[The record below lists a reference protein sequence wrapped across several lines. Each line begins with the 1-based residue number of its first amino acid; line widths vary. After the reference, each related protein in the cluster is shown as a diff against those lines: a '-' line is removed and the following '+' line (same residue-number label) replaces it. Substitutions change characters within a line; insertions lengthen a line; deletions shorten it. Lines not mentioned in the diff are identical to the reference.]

1 MSLLPKTLRARTI
14 LVVFAAVLIAQ
25 AITLVRFLD
34 RDEFIASGAAGAVAS
49 YIRLLQAA
57 MASMAPEKHTALL
70 ATLQGSTGMRILPD
84 EAQFTTSMDRNPPGH
99 GFVKFLQAELGS
111 DTVVLKSTDA
121 SPLTF
126 FVGFQAGGQKWW
138 LVLDGP
144 KSQLP
149 ERLMGLAAIV
159 VVVLGLSAPF
169 VLGMTR
175 PLRSLTEATR
185 AFESGRTTSVP
196 LTGPREIRELAERFN
211 QMLARIEANERE
223 RTVMLAGLPHDL
235 RTPISRL
242 KVRAELVEDSD
253 AREGFRRDVQDIEHI
268 SQQFVQYLRG
278 VDGPALERSPLN
290 LVGLVGE
297 RVERWV
303 KGDNDVRMTVASG
316 NVVVN
321 GNRVALERLTD
332 NLIGNAIQHG
342 APPIEIEVA
351 RADAGRV
358 QLVVRDHGRGIPE
371 SEQSTALEPFTQLSA
386 ARGTKGSVGLGLAIA
401 ARIVRAHGGE
411 LQFRK
416 CGDACFE
423 VCVTL
428 DSNGAILNTECGSTF
443 GHELL

>member
-1 MSLLPKTLRARTI
+1 MTVLPKTLRARTI
-14 LVVFAAVLIAQ
+14 LLVCAAVLIAQ

-57 MASMAPEKHTALL
+57 MASMPPEKHTALL
-70 ATLQGSTGMRILPD
+70 ATFEGPTGMRILPD
-84 EAQFTTSMDRNPPGH
+84 KAQFTTPVDRNPPDH
-99 GFVKFLQAELGS
+99 GFVKLLRAELGS
-111 DTVVLKSTDA
+111 DTIVLKSAEA

-126 FVGFQAGGQKWW
+126 FVGFEAGGQKWW

-144 KSQLP
+144 KSELP
-149 ERLMGLAAIV
+149 ERLLGLAAIV

-175 PLRSLTEATR
+175 PLRSLTDATR
-185 AFESGRTTSVP
+185 AFESGRLMSVP

-211 QMLARIEANERE
+211 QMLVRIAANDRE

-242 KVRAELVEDSD
+242 KVRAELVEDRD
-253 AREGFRRDVQDIEHI
+253 AQAGFRRDVQDIEHI

-278 VDGPALERSPLN
+278 FDGPALERSPLN
-290 LVGLVGE
+290 LVGLVSE
-297 RVERWV
+297 RVERWAN
-303 KGDNDVRMTVASG
+303 GGNDVRMTVASG
-316 NVVVN
+316 NAPVN

-342 APPIEIEVA
+342 APPIEIEIA
-351 RADAGRV
+351 QSEAARV
-358 QLVVRDHGRGIPE
+358 QLVIRDYGRGIPE
-371 SEQSTALEPFTQLSA
+371 SAQSTALEPFTQLSA

-401 ARIVRAHGGE
+401 ARVVRAHGGE
-411 LQFRK
+411 LQFRRR
-416 CGDACFE
+416 GAACFE
-423 VCVTL
+423 VRVTL
-428 DSNGAILNTECGSTF
+428 DCSNAT
-443 GHELL
+443 